1 MRKHYLLLCILLC
14 AKALFA
20 QVADN
25 VFYKAPTAADSANTD
40 SIPAFTR
47 SCFGFYFM
55 PGYSFN
61 SGAVIAPPEDI
72 NQIGLPGA
80 TSISYS
86 ANNEKPAFGF
96 SFGLF
101 FESKPF
107 LKRLF
112 YSVGLELADYR
123 YTGNATMVTKNPNTA
138 YNSTQDI
145 SYSWTTFSAGI
156 PIAIHFAIIQSKK
169 CRLDIVAGGS
179 GSYFISQ
186 SNSGDQSQPKYDDFN
201 PVTIWGTAG
210 LGFEYFVG
218 HTFLLRFEPCY
229 NYCFMQSPQKRRLSA
244 EGIKIGVIVK

>member
-1 MRKHYLLLCILLC
+1 MLCILLC
-14 AKALFA
+14 ANAIFA
-20 QVADN
+20 QVVDN
-25 VFYKAPTAADSANTD
+25 VFYHLPTAADSLNLDDT
-40 SIPAFTR
+40 IPAFTR

-61 SGAVIAPPEDI
+61 SGAVVAPPEDI

-86 ANNEKPAFGF
+86 VDGEKPAFGF

-145 SYSWTTFSAGI
+145 SYSWTTFSVDI
-156 PIAIHFAIIQSKK
+156 PLEIHCAIIQNKK

-201 PVTIWGTAG
+201 PVTVWGTAG
-210 LGFEYFVG
+210 LGFEYYLG

-229 NYCFMQSPQKRRLSA
+229 NYCFMQSLQKRRLGA